1 MLFLFPAFV
10 FHNNKYIHN
19 NKFISVKYMKNILI
33 LNLIIKKLISKKY
46 TKNILFFTVRMK

>member
-10 FHNNKYIHN
+10 FHN

-46 TKNILFFTVRMK
+46 TENILFFTVRMK